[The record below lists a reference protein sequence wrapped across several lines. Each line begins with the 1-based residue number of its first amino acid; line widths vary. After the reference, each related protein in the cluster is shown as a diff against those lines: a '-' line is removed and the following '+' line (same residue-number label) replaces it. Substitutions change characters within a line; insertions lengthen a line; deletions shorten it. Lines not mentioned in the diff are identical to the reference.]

1 MRPGTGPQPSAKFLK
16 ETDQRPLIAIAVALV
31 GWGHWNRKPQR
42 PPLPTWPSAANLP
55 ILRKEKKM
63 QVEIEYCGM

>member
-1 MRPGTGPQPSAKFLK
+1 VNSAL
-16 ETDQRPLIAIAVALV
+16 AISNAAIKNLAFFVMI
-31 GWGHWNRKPQR
+31 GCGHWNRKPQR

-55 ILRKEKKM
+55 ILRKEKEM